1 MQCLA
6 KALAWSQNEVCQVR
20 QFDVL
25 SLSIRRA
32 KFEDLTCQ
40 VCQLNTPSFSS
51 CQQVRPQSTCE
62 VCNLLVS
69 KLSVLSIYL
78 PNRANDS
85 PMKTQII
92 LHSALII
99 LKFFVPL
106 RYISKV
112 LPLVKTI
119 RKFSF
124 SFVFLLLIR
133 TFAKQKSICQGQ

>member
-6 KALAWSQNEVCQVR
+6 KTLAWSQNEACQVC

-25 SLSIRRA
+25 SLPIRRA
-32 KFEDLTCQ
+32 KFDDLTCQ
-40 VCQLNTPSFSS
+40 VCQLNTPSFQVASKSDHNRPAKSVIFS
-51 CQQVRPQSTCE
+51 CRSCRFCQHI
-62 VCNLLVS
+62 LL
-69 KLSVLSIYL
+69 Y
-78 PNRANDS
+78 RANDS